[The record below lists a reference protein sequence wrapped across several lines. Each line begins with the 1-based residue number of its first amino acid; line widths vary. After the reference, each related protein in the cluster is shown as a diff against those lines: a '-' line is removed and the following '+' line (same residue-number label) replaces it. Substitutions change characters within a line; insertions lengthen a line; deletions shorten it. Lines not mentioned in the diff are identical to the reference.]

1 MAAVGGEYSLAPVSS
16 ARNAQLVG
24 YPGPVVAQ
32 AAEET
37 SDSRTSLCS
46 LDLGRTVMTR
56 VCRRS

>member
-46 LDLGRTVMTR
+46 LDPGRPR
-56 VCRRS
+56 